1 MSCGIISGGAQGFLS
16 RTKTPIVEHKIAS
29 VGKGTYALLIALD
42 KEVPIAVGR
51 LGLFTFPPGYYIYV
65 GSAQSGLYPRVKRH
79 LKGEKR
85 LRWHID
91 YLLEFAQ
98 VAEVWYAPGR
108 ESQECFW
115 CQIAREMPQ
124 GEIPAKGFGSSDC
137 RCPSHLI
144 HFPTPPSF
152 VLFQERLSEWGP
164 LLKRATPAEFAG

>member
-1 MSCGIISGGAQGFLS
+1 LS

-29 VGKGTYALLIALD
+29 VEKGTYALLIALS
-42 KEVPIAVGR
+42 KETSIAVGR
-51 LGLFTFPPGYYIYV
+51 LGLFTFPPGYYLYV

-91 YLLEFAQ
+91 YLLESAQ
-98 VAEVWYAPGR
+98 VVEVWYAPGG

-115 CQIAREMPQ
+115 CQIAHEMPQ
-124 GEIPAKGFGSSDC
+124 SAIPAKGFGSSDC

-144 HFPTPPSF
+144 YFPTPPSF
-152 VLFQERLSEWGP
+152 ALFQERLGERGS
-164 LLKRATPAEFAG
+164 LLKRVTPAELAG